1 MSGGPPDDT
10 ASAEFAV
17 LVLLVPC
24 EGRERILLTKRP
36 DTLDRYAGHVSF
48 PGGAREAGDADL
60 AATAIRETEE
70 EVGIPGALV
79 RIEGELGWFETALG
93 HRVKP
98 YLGRLLE
105 PVEPRPDAREV
116 ERIIWLEASALAPE
130 LFRERGRFIDAAG
143 RERITY
149 AFELDGCEVWGLTA
163 RILREVTLDRRLLA
177 VLRPSPGDIEAGSP
191 GERSP
196 PSAKRGPSP

>member
-1 MSGGPPDDT
+1 VTSPDDRG
-10 ASAEFAV
+10 SGEFAV

-36 DTLDRYAGHVSF
+36 DTLERYAGHVSF
-48 PGGAREAGDADL
+48 PGGAREAGDPDL
-60 AATAIRETEE
+60 AATALRETEE

-98 YLGRLLE
+98 YVGRLLE
-105 PVEPRPDAREV
+105 SVEPRPDPREV
-116 ERIIWLEASALAPE
+116 ERILWLEAAALAPE
-130 LFRERGRFIDAAG
+130 LFREKGRFMDSAG

-149 AFELDGCEVWGLTA
+149 AFELGGCEVWGLTA
-163 RILREVTLDRRLLA
+163 RILREVALDRRLLA
-177 VLRPSPGDIEAGSP
+177 ARRPSPGDSERGP
-191 GERSP
+191 RGERSP
-196 PSAKRGPSP
+196 PSAMRGPSP